1 MTNRKF
7 ALRNVRVFDG
17 RQVGEPTTVV
27 IDGSVIGSD
36 AAGAEVV
43 DAGGAVLAPG
53 FIDAHVHLDNVET
66 LDVYAAHGVT
76 TAFDMGS
83 LSAELVAAQRDRI
96 GTASMRSAGLP
107 IVGSADA
114 HANVPG
120 IEDVPAVRGPE
131 DAEAAVALRLAAGA
145 DYIKILFEAGDD
157 GLDPA
162 IMKAVVVAAHDH
174 RVQVVVHAT
183 SPEAYTISVDA
194 AADVLTHVPLGLR
207 LSESVIGRI
216 AVERTVV
223 VPTLTMMEGCAE
235 SLGYGGMFKASLQNV
250 GALHASG
257 VPVLAGSD
265 ANETPGVPFHPAHGA
280 SLHHE
285 LELLVQAGLS
295 TVDALNAATVL
306 PARHFGL
313 TDRGTI
319 APGLRADLVLLDGD
333 PVADIRATRA
343 IRGIWCGGVPM
354 DPVGN

>member
-1 MTNRKF
+1 M
-7 ALRNVRVFDG
+7 FDG
-17 RQVGEPTTVV
+17 REIGDPTTVV
-27 IDGSVIGSD
+27 IDGSVIGVD

-43 DAGGAVLAPG
+43 DAGGAVLVPG
-53 FIDAHVHLDNVET
+53 FIDAHVHLDDVET

-76 TAFDMGS
+76 TALDMGA
-83 LSAELVAAQRDRI
+83 LSPELVAAQRDRI

-120 IEDVPAVRGPE
+120 IDGIPAVSGPE
-131 DAEAAVALRLAAGA
+131 DAEAAVALRLAGGS
-145 DYIKILFEAGDD
+145 DYIKILFEATDE

-162 IMKAVVVAAHDH
+162 IMKAVVVAAHAH
-174 RVQVVVHAT
+174 RVKVVVHAT
-183 SPEAYTISVDA
+183 SPEAYATAVDA
-194 AADVLTHVPLGLR
+194 GVDVLTHVPLGAR
-207 LSESVIGRI
+207 LSESEIGRM
-216 AVERTVV
+216 AVEQMVV

-235 SLGYGGMFKASLQNV
+235 SFGVGAMFAASLQSV
-250 GALHASG
+250 GALHTTG
-257 VPVLAGSD
+257 VPILAGSD
-265 ANETPGVPFHPAHGA
+265 ANATPGVPFHPAHGA

-285 LELLVQAGLS
+285 LELLVRAGLS
-295 TVDALNAATVL
+295 TVEALNAATML

-343 IRGIWCGGVPM
+343 IRGIWCGGVEYVRPEH
-354 DPVGN
+354 VGG